1 MEPAAPTMREVSVGS
16 IILRMKF
23 MVLEEANL
31 MKVKMKIIM
40 YTFDIHKQDLE
51 IKYIGQ

>member
-23 MVLEEANL
+23 MVLEEADL
-31 MKVKMKIIM
+31 MKVKMK
-40 YTFDIHKQDLE
+40 KKNVKPVEAKLLR
-51 IKYIGQ
+51 IKK